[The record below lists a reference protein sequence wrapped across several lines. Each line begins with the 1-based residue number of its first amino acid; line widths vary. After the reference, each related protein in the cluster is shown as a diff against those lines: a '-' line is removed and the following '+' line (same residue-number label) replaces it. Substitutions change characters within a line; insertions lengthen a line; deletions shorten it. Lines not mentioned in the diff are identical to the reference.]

1 MRELSHVALGKCGQ
15 RVGRGLAPHVRSL
28 IGPLITGAC
37 DPYPPS
43 GAAAREAF
51 GVSFPPGKEVEVI
64 RYGLKAI
71 VKVRESLYIFVYS
84 CISLYISVYSCI
96 FLYSYSF
103 LLQYC
108 SDIILKESPDTFS
121 DPK

>member
-28 IGPLITGAC
+28 IGPLITGVC

-64 RYGLKAI
+64 RFGLKAI
-71 VKVRESLYIFVYS
+71 VKVRKSLYI
-84 CISLYISVYSCI
+84 LVYSCI
-96 FLYSYSF
+96 FLY
-103 LLQYC
+103 
-108 SDIILKESPDTFS
+108 ILVYFYIPILVFS
-121 DPK
+121 SIVVILF

>member
-64 RYGLKAI
+64 RFGLKAI
-71 VKVRESLYIFVYS
+71 VKVRKSLYILVYF
-84 CISLYISVYSCI
+84 CTFLYIFI
-96 FLYSYSF
+96 FLF
-103 LLQYC
+103 LSSSVLQ
-108 SDIILKESPDTFS
+108 
-121 DPK
+121 